1 MSNSIYATL
10 SRQDGLLKELQVV
23 ANNIANT
30 NTTGYK
36 TDRAVFAEY
45 LMATGENTPS
55 LSMGGLAGH
64 SFDLAQGTVKF
75 TGGQFDLALQGD
87 GFFAVETDAGQ
98 RLTRAGSFQLSADG
112 EMITPDGARVLS
124 DGSTPIQIPPDVEG
138 LSIAGDGTISAN
150 GEVIG
155 QVGIFNPTGELRRDT
170 DTRFIAD
177 GGVQPAEGTSV
188 LQGALEASNA
198 SPVLEMARMIEVQR
212 AYEAGQTVLEQEHQ
226 RLTQFISA
234 VRDR

>member
-1 MSNSIYATL
+1 MSNSIYA
-10 SRQDGLLKELQVV
+10 SVARQDGLMKELQVV

-30 NTTGYK
+30 NTAGYK
-36 TDRAVFAEY
+36 TDRAIFAEY
-45 LMATGENTPS
+45 IMSTGAQTPS

-64 SFDLAQGTVKF
+64 DFDLTQGTVKF

-98 RLTRAGSFQLSADG
+98 RLTRAGAFQMSSEG
-112 EMITPDGARVLS
+112 ELIAADGARVLS
-124 DGSTPIQIPPDVEG
+124 EGGTPIQIPPDAEG
-138 LSIAGDGTISAN
+138 VSIAGDGTISSN
-150 GEVIG
+150 GQVLG
-155 QVGIFNPTGELRRDT
+155 QVGIFLANGALQRDT

-177 GGVQPAEGTSV
+177 GGTQPSPGATV
-188 LQGALEASNA
+188 LQGALEASNV

-212 AYEAGQTVLEQEHQ
+212 AYEAGQTLLELEDQ
-226 RLTQFISA
+226 RISQFIST

>member
-45 LMATGENTPS
+45 VMATGADSPS

-64 SFDLAQGTVKF
+64 SFDLTQGTVKF
-75 TGGQFDLALQGD
+75 TGGQFDLAVQGD
-87 GFFAVETDAGQ
+87 GFFAIETDAGQ
-98 RLTRAGSFQLSADG
+98 RLTRAGAFQLSAEGDLV
-112 EMITPDGARVLS
+112 TADGARVLS
-124 DGSTPIQIPPDVEG
+124 DGNTPIQIPPDIEN
-138 LSIAGDGTISAN
+138 LAIAGDGTISAN
-150 GEVIG
+150 GQIIG
-155 QVGIFNPTGELRRDT
+155 QVGIFTPNGQLQRDT

-177 GGVQPAEGTSV
+177 GGTQAAQGATV
-188 LQGALEASNA
+188 LQGALEASNV
-198 SPVLEMARMIEVQR
+198 SPVIEMARMIEVQR
-212 AYEAGQTVLEQEHQ
+212 AYEAGQTVLEREDQ
-226 RLTQFISA
+226 RVTQFIST

>member
-45 LMATGENTPS
+45 LMSTGETTPS

-64 SFDLAQGTVKF
+64 NFDLTQGSVKF
-75 TGGQFDLALQGD
+75 TGGQFDLAVQGE
-87 GFFAVETDAGQ
+87 GFFAVETQGGP
-98 RLTRAGSFQLSADG
+98 RLTRAGSFQLNSDG
-112 EMITPDGARVLS
+112 ELVAPDGARVLS
-124 DGSTPIQIPPDVEG
+124 NGSAPIQLPPDAEG
-138 LSIAGDGTISAN
+138 ISIAGDGTISAD
-150 GEVIG
+150 GQILG
-155 QVGIFNPTGELRRDT
+155 QVGVFTANGQLQRDT
-170 DTRFIAD
+170 DTRFTAA
-177 GGVQPAEGTSV
+177 GGITPSETATV
-188 LQGALEASNA
+188 LQGAVEASNV

-212 AYEAGQTVLEQEHQ
+212 AYEAGQTALEREDQ
-226 RLTQFISA
+226 RITQTIST
-234 VRDR
+234 VRNR

>member
-30 NTTGYK
+30 NTAGYK

-45 LMATGENTPS
+45 LMTTGADSPS

-64 SFDLAQGTVKF
+64 SFDLTQGTVKF

-87 GFFAVETDAGQ
+87 GFFAIETEAGQ
-98 RLTRAGSFQLSADG
+98 RLTRAGAFQLSADG
-112 EMITPDGARVLS
+112 ELITGDGARVLNA
-124 DGSTPIQIPPDVEG
+124 GNTPIQIPPEVEQ

-150 GEVIG
+150 GEIID
-155 QVGIFNPTGELRRDT
+155 QVGIFTPNGQLRRDT
-170 DTRFIAD
+170 DTRFVAE
-177 GGVQPAEGTSV
+177 GGVQQAAGVSV
-188 LQGALEASNA
+188 LQGALEASNV

-212 AYEAGQTVLEQEHQ
+212 AYEAGQTVLEREDQ
-226 RLTQFISA
+226 RITQLIST